1 MLVLTPEERQE
12 PDRLLQRLK
21 QSPWQL
27 LFDTSAFSKSNVRQV
42 MVRVHADA
50 ENTPYNSPALLREL
64 LVPATFGRLR
74 RSGVLA
80 RKEWQSER
88 ARAAAATLQV
98 EESGGHC
105 GDEADTGGDVDSRSA
120 SDGGGRVGGCDG
132 GTEAVGG
139 DAMSSSDGVEEEDD
153 DMSYM
158 AGVEV
163 DMVEVDVDVDVDV
176 EVEVEVEAE
185 VDAEV

>member
-64 LVPATFGRLR
+64 LVLLPHRVELALR
-74 RSGVLA
+74 HQISHG
-80 RKEWQSER
+80 
-88 ARAAAATLQV
+88 
-98 EESGGHC
+98 
-105 GDEADTGGDVDSRSA
+105 
-120 SDGGGRVGGCDG
+120 
-132 GTEAVGG
+132 
-139 DAMSSSDGVEEEDD
+139 
-153 DMSYM
+153 
-158 AGVEV
+158 AG
-163 DMVEVDVDVDVDV
+163 
-176 EVEVEVEAE
+176 
-185 VDAEV
+185 